1 MFNNFE
7 SQGALLSQDKAE
19 LEQKVQQK
27 LISQEQVPVMDPALE
42 QWWGSRHGWLGDG
55 FETVQICLMSS

>member
-27 LISQEQVPVMDPALE
+27 LISQEQVPVMDPAME
-42 QWWGSRHGWLGDG
+42 QWWGSRHGWLGGG